1 MTIKKVW
8 FITGAGRGMGVDFT
22 HAALKAGHAVVATGR
37 NTEAVAKALGIA
49 NNLLIVKLDI
59 TKQED
64 AEAAVTAAI
73 DRFGRI
79 DVLVNNASNFYAGFF
94 EELPMSFIEKQITT
108 GLIGPMIV
116 TRAVLPAMRK
126 QRGGHIINISS
137 AAGVVGQE
145 FCTAYAAAKFGLEG
159 WTESLQAEVER
170 FGIHTTLV
178 NPGFFRSE
186 LLTDQSTTFSAP
198 SIPDY
203 AEITKQYIESWKS
216 VSGKQPGSPAKL
228 AKALIKIADEK
239 VPPRRFVAGADA
251 VATVEK
257 KADTLKAEAGA
268 YRELSTDMSFDK

>member
-8 FITGAGRGMGVDFT
+8 FITGAGRGMGVDFAK
-22 HAALKAGHAVVATGR
+22 AALNAGHAVVATGR
-37 NTEAVAKALGIA
+37 DVNSVAKALGEYQD
-49 NNLLIVKLDI
+49 LLVVKLDI
-59 TKQED
+59 TKKED
-64 AEAAVTAAI
+64 AEAAVKEAVT
-73 DRFGRI
+73 RFGRI

-94 EELPMSFIEKQITT
+94 EELSMDHIEKQITT
-108 GLIGPMIV
+108 GLLGPMIV
-116 TRAVLPAMRK
+116 AKAVLPVMRK

-137 AAGVVGQE
+137 SAGIVGQE

-186 LLTDQSTTFSAP
+186 LLTEQSTTFSAP

-228 AKALIKIADEK
+228 ALALLKIANEK
-239 VPPRRFVAGADA
+239 IPPRRFVAGADA
-251 VATVEK
+251 VAAVEK
-257 KADTLKAEAGA
+257 KADLLKIEAGA
-268 YRELSTDMSFDK
+268 YRELSTDMAFEK